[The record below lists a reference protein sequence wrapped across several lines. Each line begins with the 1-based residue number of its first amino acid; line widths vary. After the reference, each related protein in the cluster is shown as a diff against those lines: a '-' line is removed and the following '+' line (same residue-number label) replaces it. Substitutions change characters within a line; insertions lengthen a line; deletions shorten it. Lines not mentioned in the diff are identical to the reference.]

1 LISSA
6 ELRVCAAAQTTSIEG
21 LAAHCYATI
30 CVLNC
35 RYRRA
40 WVGVGIILFELV
52 IPLRLALGMEFS
64 VELMLVG
71 LGIVNLR
78 GAGGP
83 VLDSAKTGGS
93 AHTHSWP
100 E

>member
-1 LISSA
+1 
-6 ELRVCAAAQTTSIEG
+6 
-21 LAAHCYATI
+21 
-30 CVLNC
+30 VLNC

-64 VELMLVG
+64 VGLMLVG

-78 GAGGP
+78 GAGFG
-83 VLDSAKTGGS
+83 
-93 AHTHSWP
+93 
-100 E
+100 